1 MILLFSRF
9 LKKER
14 KYWVHPILIYR
25 EDGEFR
31 RLIKEQRDYQGQL
44 KVYFRMSVA
53 QFDVLLVI
61 LEPHIKRK
69 TTNFCE
75 LRVQGS
81 IFSAL
86 CCEMKWM
93 NLTIAILDFGVR
105 LYGDSWGELSK
116 HLSKCFP
123 RMQKTQKIK
132 PDPNFSEA
140 VCKRD
145 CDRTWGRIYFSTCEY
160 FGLSVQWP

>member
-1 MILLFSRF
+1 M
-9 LKKER
+9 
-14 KYWVHPILIYR
+14 
-25 EDGEFR
+25 
-31 RLIKEQRDYQGQL
+31 
-44 KVYFRMSVA
+44 A
-53 QFDVLLVI
+53 QFDALQVI

-86 CCEMKWM
+86 CCEKLM

-105 LYGDSWGELSK
+105 LYGDSELSK

-123 RMQKTQKIK
+123 RMRKKRKKIE
-132 PDPNFSEA
+132 PDLNFIMTDENF
-140 VCKRD
+140 R
-145 CDRTWGRIYFSTCEY
+145 G
-160 FGLSVQWP
+160 SV